1 MNDYSTLE
9 LILKDILLAINPS
22 REDWSVRL
30 HTIKELQ
37 AIVES
42 IENLRGATVEP
53 FGSFTSNLFTR
64 WGDLDIS
71 IELDNCS
78 HIVSLKKKH
87 KLNLLREVMRALRQK
102 YGWGRIQFISNARVP
117 ILKLVSGHGISCDI
131 SISNLCGQMKSKL
144 LFWINEIDGRFRDL
158 VLLVKEWAKAHNIND
173 PKSGTLN
180 SYSLSLLVVY
190 HLQTLEPAI
199 LPPLRE
205 IYPGNM
211 INDLTGE
218 RAAAVKH
225 IEDICAVNIN
235 RIKSDGSRL
244 NNQSSLAELFI
255 SFLAK
260 FADICSRAS
269 EQGISPFSGR
279 REDIYSNM
287 RWFPNTCKLFVE
299 DPFEQPSNTARTVG
313 CDQMEMIVEAIQA
326 TQSVITSPRQKNQPS
341 VVSVLVRSH
350 ISHLVARKPIAN
362 SVTMQS
368 VARKP
373 ATYHSRNGRGTHLQ
387 AQRKQMPS
395 QVGKQFQNLTIDGQQ
410 NGSSNGP
417 TQASSSGRQQNWRPR
432 SQEYNW
438 STSF

>member
-1 MNDYSTLE
+1 MNGYSTLE
-9 LILKDILLAINPS
+9 LILKDILFAINPIG
-22 REDWSVRL
+22 EDWSVRF

-37 AIVES
+37 AVVES

-71 IELDNCS
+71 IELQNGS
-78 HIVSLKKKH
+78 HIASLGKKH
-87 KLNLLREVMRALRQK
+87 KLNLLRDVLRALRK
-102 YGWGRIQFISNARVP
+102 KHGWGMIQLISTARVP
-117 ILKLVSGHGISCDI
+117 ILKLVSGYGISCDI
-131 SISNLCGQMKSKL
+131 SISNLCGQMKSKML
-144 LFWINEIDGRFRDL
+144 LWINEIDGRFRDL

-211 INDLTGE
+211 IDDLTGV
-218 RAAAVKH
+218 RSAAVKH

-235 RIKSDGSRL
+235 RLKSSRSRL
-244 NNQSSLAELFI
+244 INRSSLAALFI

-260 FADICSRAS
+260 FADICSKAS
-269 EQGISPFSGR
+269 KEGISPFSGR
-279 REDIYSNM
+279 RQDIYSNM
-287 RWFPNTCKLFVE
+287 RWLPNTYELFVE
-299 DPFEQPSNTARTVG
+299 DPFEQPVNTARTVSS
-313 CDQMEMIVEAIQA
+313 DQMKMIVEAIQA
-326 TQSVITSPRQKNQPS
+326 TRSVIMSSQKNQTS

-350 ISHLVARKPIAN
+350 ISHLVARKPFAN

-368 VARKP
+368 VASTP
-373 ATYHSRNGRGTHLQ
+373 ATYHSSNGLSTHLQ
-387 AQRKQMPS
+387 ARRKQMPLR
-395 QVGKQFQNLTIDGQQ
+395 VGKQFQKLTDEQQ
-410 NGSSNGP
+410 NRVSNG
-417 TQASSSGRQQNWRPR
+417 QASSSEMQQNRRPR

-438 STSF
+438 STSL

>member
-1 MNDYSTLE
+1 MNGYSSLE

-22 REDWSVRL
+22 REDWSVRF

-37 AIVES
+37 AVVES
-42 IENLRGATVEP
+42 IENLR
-53 FGSFTSNLFTR
+53 
-64 WGDLDIS
+64 D
-71 IELDNCS
+71 
-78 HIVSLKKKH
+78 
-87 KLNLLREVMRALRQK
+87 
-102 YGWGRIQFISNARVP
+102 GWGRIQFISNARVP
-117 ILKLVSGHGISCDI
+117 ILKLVSGYGISCDI

-144 LFWINEIDGRFRDL
+144 LFWINEIDDRFRDL

-211 INDLTGE
+211 IEDLTGV

-235 RIKSDGSRL
+235 RFKSNRSRL
-244 NNQSSLAELFI
+244 MINRSSLAELFI

-279 REDIYSNM
+279 RQDIYSNM
-287 RWFPNTCKLFVE
+287 RWLPYTHKLFVE
-299 DPFEQPSNTARTVG
+299 DPFEQPENTARTVSSN
-313 CDQMEMIVEAIQA
+313 QMKMIVEAIQA
-326 TQSVITSPRQKNQPS
+326 TRSVIMSPRQKKS
-341 VVSVLVRSH
+341 KVCCF
-350 ISHLVARKPIAN
+350 ISGQVAYI
-362 SVTMQS
+362 T
-368 VARKP
+368 
-373 ATYHSRNGRGTHLQ
+373 
-387 AQRKQMPS
+387 
-395 QVGKQFQNLTIDGQQ
+395 F
-410 NGSSNGP
+410 SS
-417 TQASSSGRQQNWRPR
+417 
-432 SQEYNW
+432 
-438 STSF
+438 